1 MKEVASPQRFGAQ
14 KLFHICGKAVEKMSD
29 GSRRGAAG
37 KAFER
42 SDRAKAAHAA
52 ERA

>member
-1 MKEVASPQRFGAQ
+1 VKEVVSHQRFGAL

-29 GSRRGAAG
+29 GSRREAAG
-37 KAFER
+37 MAFER